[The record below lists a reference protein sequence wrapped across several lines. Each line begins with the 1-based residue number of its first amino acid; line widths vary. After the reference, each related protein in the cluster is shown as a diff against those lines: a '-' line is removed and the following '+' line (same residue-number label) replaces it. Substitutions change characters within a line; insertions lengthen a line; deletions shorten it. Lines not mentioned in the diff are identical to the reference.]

1 MAAGT
6 IIDIKAGMEYDN
18 APTLSITTF
27 FMLWRFTRLHQFRV
41 ALRVKVFFFII
52 RAVRSDSRS
61 PFCYVGA
68 ASKHRL
74 LGGCCIMLLEKNCKL
89 TTKKLEK
96 SCKQAVQ
103 RLEKSC
109 NCYAET

>member
-61 PFCYVGA
+61 PV
-68 ASKHRL
+68 L
-74 LGGCCIMLLEKNCKL
+74 LCVSGIKTQARGQMPHH
-89 TTKKLEK
+89 TAGKKLQVDNQK
-96 SCKQAVQ
+96 AGKK
-103 RLEKSC
+103 L
-109 NCYAET
+109 

>member
-52 RAVRSDSRS
+52 RAVQSNSRS
-61 PFCYVGA
+61 PA

-74 LGGCCIMLLEKNCKL
+74 LYNPQNE
-89 TTKKLEK
+89 TFRHSRT
-96 SCKQAVQ
+96 S
-103 RLEKSC
+103 RLFS
-109 NCYAET
+109 

>member
-41 ALRVKVFFFII
+41 ALRVKVFFFHYTG
-52 RAVRSDSRS
+52 
-61 PFCYVGA
+61 C
-68 ASKHRL
+68 SK
-74 LGGCCIMLLEKNCKL
+74 
-89 TTKKLEK
+89 
-96 SCKQAVQ
+96 
-103 RLEKSC
+103 
-109 NCYAET
+109 

>member
-52 RAVRSDSRS
+52 RAVQSNSRS
-61 PFCYVGA
+61 PA

-74 LGGCCIMLLEKNCKL
+74 LGGCCIMLLEKSCKL
-89 TTKKLEK
+89 TAEKLEK
-96 SCKQAVQ
+96 SCKQAVR

-109 NCYAET
+109 NRYA